1 MGRLWEQLIE
11 VDPADE
17 EAPRNLMQAALDAG
31 NRGEVIR
38 LFRRLREHLRADL
51 GLSPSPATIA
61 LYERALTPAGE
72 EPAGP
77 AERIGGLLAW
87 GIVAIG
93 NGDFEKADRL
103 ARETRTLAL
112 EAGLAREMGEASA
125 LVGLVAHMQGKW
137 LELFRSEFVTWIRDA
152 PQSSSSI

>member
-38 LFRRLREHLRADL
+38 LFRRLREHLRVDL

-61 LYERALTPAGE
+61 LYERALTPPE
-72 EPAGP
+72 EGPAGP
-77 AERIGGLLAW
+77 PERIVGRVPGGSVAMGKGACGKPDGSRVKAAQLAT
-87 GIVAIG
+87 
-93 NGDFEKADRL
+93 E
-103 ARETRTLAL
+103 
-112 EAGLAREMGEASA
+112 
-125 LVGLVAHMQGKW
+125 
-137 LELFRSEFVTWIRDA
+137 
-152 PQSSSSI
+152 P